1 MHNSSMSYAPMLFIH
16 SWLRWIVLLL
26 GALAVGRA
34 LNGVR
39 TRRPFTP
46 IDDAAARRFI
56 MVLDVQLLAG
66 LVLYLWAS
74 PFTTEAF
81 RDMAGTMRNGPLRFF
96 VVEHP
101 FGMLVALALAH
112 IGRARLKRAADS
124 GGRHRT
130 ALIFFGLSLLVM
142 LATIPWPAMPAGR
155 PLFRGVASAP

>member
-1 MHNSSMSYAPMLFIH
+1 MSYAPMLFIH
-16 SWLRWIVLLL
+16 SWLRWIVLVL

-46 IDDAAARRFI
+46 ADEASVRRFI
-56 MVLDVQLLAG
+56 MVLNIQLLAG

-81 RDMAGTMRNGPLRFF
+81 HDMAGTMRNGPLRFF

-101 FGMLVALALAH
+101 FGMVVSLALAH
-112 IGRARLKRAADS
+112 IGRARVRRAADS
-124 GGRHRT
+124 NARHRT
-130 ALIFFGLSLLVM
+130 ALLFFGLSLLVM

-155 PLFRGVASAP
+155 PLFRGLVGAP

>member
-1 MHNSSMSYAPMLFIH
+1 MSYAPMLFIH

-56 MVLDVQLLAG
+56 MVLDIQLLAG

-81 RDMAGTMRNGPLRFF
+81 GDMAGTMRNAPLRFF

-101 FGMLVALALAH
+101 VGMVVALALGH
-112 IGRARLKRAADS
+112 IGRARLKKAADS
-124 GGRHRT
+124 AARHRT
-130 ALIFFGLSLLVM
+130 ALIFFGLSVLVM
-142 LATIPWPAMPAGR
+142 LLTIPWPALPAGR
-155 PLFRGVASAP
+155 PLFRGIESTQ